1 VLHAGIDLVYAWFHA
16 ASLIAHQGHEQSSL
30 KRYDRYLLIFYIYM
44 VSMFIILLWI
54 GAIAGFENPR
64 VVNWF
69 IAFTSF
75 HYGVCGL
82 LLAFYIVH
90 VGKKLVKQVAP
101 ALGNVAGG
109 DKEVSNVY
117 EKVRRFVQL
126 TYLSVIGPLFT
137 LLIPIWMGLSATAT
151 DPGLDYYS
159 YYIYFAD
166 FPTKTIF
173 VCLLIWFANARS
185 KFLRSH
191 ASSEKHESRSI
202 PTSEIRFP
210 SFTVDE
216 LNTSIEVV
224 NSVQV

>member
-1 VLHAGIDLVYAWFHA
+1 
-16 ASLIAHQGHEQSSL
+16 
-30 KRYDRYLLIFYIYM
+30 M

-82 LLAFYIVH
+82 LLAFYIVY

-117 EKVRRFVQL
+117 EKVV
-126 TYLSVIGPLFT
+126 
-137 LLIPIWMGLSATAT
+137 
-151 DPGLDYYS
+151 
-159 YYIYFAD
+159 
-166 FPTKTIF
+166 
-173 VCLLIWFANARS
+173 
-185 KFLRSH
+185 
-191 ASSEKHESRSI
+191 
-202 PTSEIRFP
+202 
-210 SFTVDE
+210 
-216 LNTSIEVV
+216 
-224 NSVQV
+224 